1 MKKYIAVTLLSL
13 SIAILSM
20 CLGTNID
27 IDLSQTT
34 EPTAEIQ
41 L

>member
-1 MKKYIAVTLLSL
+1 MKKYIAVTVLSL

-27 IDLSQTT
+27 IDLSHAAQT
-34 EPTAEIQ
+34 TAEIQ
-41 L
+41 I